1 MPKEGYSSITVS
13 TPLYEKLK
21 ILAKREELSVPKYIE
36 SILENP
42 TVELDLAE
50 VPPIGWL
57 YGPRGRGL
65 ALDEKGA
72 LHGGGPSP
80 RSDAFRWTGKDHSWV
95 EARSAITRPYGSIK
109 VGGLAVFRR
118 HRLNGPE
125 VAPVKMAV
133 RNQLIELLER
143 RDNRDKFN
151 AEILF
156 RVWWRLQNCHAGCPR
171 YPDFS
176 WSVLR
181 YHLQPEKMVP
191 FTPEVVAWPTWE
203 KCNAGSPLSG
213 SILLVKKW
221 SGMATPRMQ
230 NLSGRCSGGI

>member
-1 MPKEGYSSITVS
+1 M
-13 TPLYEKLK
+13 
-21 ILAKREELSVPKYIE
+21 
-36 SILENP
+36 
-42 TVELDLAE
+42 
-50 VPPIGWL
+50 
-57 YGPRGRGL
+57 
-65 ALDEKGA
+65 
-72 LHGGGPSP
+72 
-80 RSDAFRWTGKDHSWV
+80 
-95 EARSAITRPYGSIK
+95 
-109 VGGLAVFRR
+109 FRR

-156 RVWWRLQNCHAGCPR
+156 RVWWRLQNCHAGCPS

-191 FTPEVVAWPTWE
+191 FTPEVVA
-203 KCNAGSPLSG
+203 
-213 SILLVKKW
+213 
-221 SGMATPRMQ
+221 
-230 NLSGRCSGGI
+230 